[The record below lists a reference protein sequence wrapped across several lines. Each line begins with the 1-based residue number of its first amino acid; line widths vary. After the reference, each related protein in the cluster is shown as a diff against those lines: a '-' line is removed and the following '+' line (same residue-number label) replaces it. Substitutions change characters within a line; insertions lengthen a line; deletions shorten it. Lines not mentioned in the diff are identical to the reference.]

1 VNELKPIG
9 LYGTTLVSWIPG
21 FPEPVPLDTA
31 QPIVEAAMALLEP
44 IESPDQPEPIE
55 GGGDGRR

>member
-1 VNELKPIG
+1 MNELKPIG
-9 LYGTTLVSWIPG
+9 LIGTTLVSWAPG
-21 FPEPVPLDTA
+21 FPEPVPLAEA

-55 GGGDGRR
+55 PGHVAGQ

>member
-1 VNELKPIG
+1 MNELKPIG
-9 LYGTTLVSWIPG
+9 LLGTTLISWTPG

-31 QPIVEAAMALLEP
+31 LPIVEAAMALLEP

-55 GGGDGRR
+55 PSNVTDQ